1 MKRTNEKI
9 NKVVNFDGNEI
20 TVLQEV
26 FSYEDGMKGA
36 CGIIF
41 EPISRERYDDDT
53 SFESIREFLKDASE
67 LPKEFEDGG
76 YNEWTQAIIDN
87 CEEGE
92 TIYDHSYSEIWDTI
106 REELG
111 LDEENAFVFNC
122 IGGGRIFGENYQ
134 GNVNPELSS
143 KIREYEKE

>member
-1 MKRTNEKI
+1 MERTKEKF
-9 NKVVNFDGNEI
+9 NKVVNYDGNEI
-20 TVLQEV
+20 TVLEEV

-53 SFESIREFLKDASE
+53 SFESIRESLKDASE
-67 LPKEFEDGG
+67 LPKDFEDGG
-76 YNEWTQAIIDN
+76 YNAWTQAIIDN

-92 TIYDHSYSEIWDTI
+92 VMYDYSFSEIWDNI

-111 LDEENAFVFNC
+111 LDDENAFVFNC
-122 IGGGRIFGENYQ
+122 IGCGRIFNENYQ
-134 GNVNPELSS
+134 GNMNLELSA
-143 KIREYEKE
+143 KIREYERK